1 VTHFHIGFFEFLVW
15 VAYYLIWKAVI
26 MFINLEARR
35 GRLHIPA
42 GVSGFF
48 S

>member
-15 VAYYLIWKAVI
+15 LMYYFIAKAV
-26 MFINLEARR
+26 FIFLNVEARR
-35 GRLHIPA
+35 NHWHVPA
-42 GVSGFF
+42 GVSGLF

>member
-15 VAYYLIWKAVI
+15 LMYYFIAKAVF
-26 MFINLEARR
+26 MVINIETRR
-35 GRLHIPA
+35 GRLRVPA
-42 GVSGFF
+42 AVSGFF